1 MRDYETVV
9 ILKADIPEAALK
21 GLIKKVEKVLTGKP
35 GKVVKH
41 EDWGLKKLAYEIKHE
56 KKGHYLFWHF
66 TQATGVL
73 GPLDRV
79 LRFEEGVLRYMTV
92 TLGEPGKKKEPPL
105 PERPKKVEPSEEE
118 DDGRRGPRVVKIDY
132 KDPLTL
138 SQFITERGKIVP
150 RRNSRFNAREQR
162 ALSMAIKRARQLA
175 LLSYTQGYS
184 AVREAPPPQQQQEA
198 GGYTP

>member
-9 ILKADIPEAALK
+9 ILKADVPEATLK
-21 GLIKKVEKVLTGKP
+21 GLIKKIDKVLTGKP
-35 GKVVKH
+35 GKIIKH
-41 EDWGLKKLAYEIKHE
+41 EDWGLRTLAYEIKHE
-56 KKGHYLFWHF
+56 KKGHYLFWTF
-66 TQATGVL
+66 AQVPAAL
-73 GPLDRV
+73 GPLDRA

-92 TLGEPGKKKEPPL
+92 TLGEHGKIKEPKV
-105 PERPKKVEPSEEE
+105 PEPIIKKPESADEG

-132 KDPLTL
+132 KDPMTL

-175 LLSYTQGYS
+175 LLSYTRGYS
-184 AVREAPPPQQQQEA
+184 AVREAVPVQQETG